1 MKSLTTAEKIEYL
14 WQSNAPLTASLA
26 GVLQHYSGYKPPC
39 DNATSNISGDHGFTS
54 ALSEY
59 SRRRKK
65 LDALPPAEIDLLYAF
80 ARNVEL
86 NTEEL
91 QRPYN
96 QAHAQADFSHWARF
110 SRWTVDET
118 VALLFGKNPKIVK
131 ERYLE
136 KFKYDDELAE
146 LERESLKIMSLAATG
161 KRGFSRQY
169 KELVALVERSEIF
182 LPGTQDVDPVSAL
195 SWARHTGISIPAAL
209 AAAFVGKNARTVT
222 WRTRATESNVDI
234 PAASIRAATEH
245 QAAPVMPVMPES
257 ASGGVEPG
265 KAGPLPLTTGDIAFC
280 FAGLRWNEQEWKKP
294 LGDKPDWLAACIAIP
309 GVRGGSARRWN
320 PVLIGAALVHNGHAK
335 QNSIRARFQ
344 IQPQLVPW
352 FDAWKT
358 YEADNLSA

>member
-26 GVLQHYSGYKPPC
+26 GVLQHYSGYKPPR

-96 QAHAQADFSHWARF
+96 QTHAQADFSHWARF

-146 LERESLKIMSLAATG
+146 LEKESLKIMSLAATG
-161 KRGFSRQY
+161 RRGFSRQY

-222 WRTRATESNVDI
+222 WRTPATESSVDI
-234 PAASIRAATEH
+234 PAASIRAATED
-245 QAAPVMPVMPES
+245 QATPVVPRS
-257 ASGGVEPG
+257 ASCGDDGWKVKAQIMAGELIKRDKERDLYPSQINLADEIAKEFRRVAVLGADG
-265 KAGPLPLTTGDIAFC
+265 KPLTGAYIKRHALKGISSAQGKQLSTA
-280 FAGLRWNEQEWKKP
+280 KS
-294 LGDKPDWLAACIAIP
+294 
-309 GVRGGSARRWN
+309 RG
-320 PVLIGAALVHNGHAK
+320 K
-335 QNSIRARFQ
+335 
-344 IQPQLVPW
+344 
-352 FDAWKT
+352 
-358 YEADNLSA
+358 